1 MIWFDTI
8 WHIQYTVDLCR
19 DVQYLIQ
26 TYVHFSFTFLFFHY
40 FINLMIILVI
50 IITKNWSHF
59 FLLKLKMCVLKTNP
73 LQPTF
78 FFVFLDDICHEILRL
93 KNTVLLGSTVPSRIL
108 RWMTFILFLF
118 YKADL
123 RSLCWW
129 LKRLQNKKLFCE
141 SEN

>member
-73 LQPTF
+73 IRPTF

-93 KNTVLLGSTVPSRIL
+93 KNTVLLGFTVPSRIL
-108 RWMTFILFLF
+108 RLTIFSKSISGLSVDYSNSCKTKNYFARVRI
-118 YKADL
+118 KI
-123 RSLCWW
+123 
-129 LKRLQNKKLFCE
+129 
-141 SEN
+141 